1 MYNLTG
7 KVALV
12 TGAGGKNG
20 IGRAIATRLAKEGAD
35 VAVNDMTE
43 HPYAADQPDWQ
54 GLPDVVREIEA
65 MGQRAISVVADVTDA
80 AQVKAMVDKT
90 VAHFGKIDIL
100 VNNAGTIAGKDRVP
114 VVDLAEEDWDRVQ
127 RVNVK
132 GVFLCSQAVARH
144 LIAQG
149 TGGKIINMS
158 SVTGKRGSARFAAY
172 SASKFAV
179 IGFTQ
184 SLASELAPY
193 QVNVNAICPGLVDTE
208 RFGHLASVLMPQ
220 NLSADEQL
228 SEYTRRSKAAVPIGR
243 LAEGADV
250 AKMAAFLASDEAAY
264 LSGVSITVAGR
275 RDGNGLSITARCV
288 GRSDPFHRRS

>member
-1 MYNLTG
+1 MYNLHG

-35 VAVNDMTE
+35 VAVNDITE
-43 HPYAADQPDWQ
+43 RPYTTDQAEWQ
-54 GLPDVVREIEA
+54 GLPDLTREIEA
-65 MGQRAISVVADVTDA
+65 MGQRAISVVADVGDA
-80 AQVKAMVDKT
+80 EQVKEMVDKT

-132 GVFLCSQAVARH
+132 GVFLCSRAVARH

-184 SLASELAPY
+184 SLACELAPY
-193 QVNVNAICPGLVDTE
+193 GVNVNAICPGLVDTE
-208 RFGHLASVLMPQ
+208 RVTHLASVLMPD

-228 SEYTRRSKAAVPIGR
+228 SEYTRQSEANVPIGR

-264 LSGVSITVAGR
+264 LSGVSITVSGGTVM
-275 RDGNGLSITARCV
+275 D
-288 GRSDPFHRRS
+288 

>member
-35 VAVNDMTE
+35 VAVNDITE
-43 HPYAADQPDWQ
+43 HPYAADQTEWQ
-54 GLPDVVREIEA
+54 GLPDVVREIKA
-65 MGQRAISVVADVTDA
+65 MGRRAISVVADVSDA
-80 AQVKAMVDKT
+80 KQVGEMVDKT

-158 SVTGKRGSARFAAY
+158 SVTGKQGSARYAAY

-179 IGFTQ
+179 IGLTQ
-184 SLASELAPY
+184 SLAHELAPY
-193 QVNVNAICPGLVDTE
+193 HVNVNAICPSLVDTE
-208 RFGHLASVLMPQ
+208 RVGHLASALMPED
-220 NLSADEQL
+220 LPADEQRA
-228 SEYTRRSKAAVPIGR
+228 EFARRNVAAVPLGR
-243 LAEGADV
+243 LAEGTDV
-250 AKMAAFLASDEAAY
+250 AKMAAFLASDEAVY
-264 LSGVSITVAGR
+264 LTGLAVTVSGGSMMY
-275 RDGNGLSITARCV
+275 
-288 GRSDPFHRRS
+288 

>member
-1 MYNLTG
+1 MYNLKG
-7 KVALV
+7 KVALI
-12 TGAGGKNG
+12 TGAGGRNG

-35 VAVNDMTE
+35 VAVNDITE
-43 HPYAADQPDWQ
+43 QPYTTAQAGWQ
-54 GLPDVVREIEA
+54 GLPDLVSEITSL
-65 MGQRAISVVADVTDA
+65 GQRALSIVADVGDA
-80 AQVKAMVDKT
+80 EQVREMVAET

-114 VVDLAEEDWDRVQ
+114 VVDLAESDWDRVQ

-144 LIAQG
+144 LVAEG
-149 TGGKIINMS
+149 TGGKIINIS

-193 QVNVNAICPGLVDTE
+193 QVNVNAICPGLVGTE
-208 RFGHLASVLMPQ
+208 RIGHLASVLMPE
-220 NLSADEQL
+220 NLSADEQV
-228 SEYTRRSKAAVPIGR
+228 SEYVRSSEAAVPLGR
-243 LAEGADV
+243 LAEGTDV

-264 LSGVSITVAGR
+264 LTGISITVAGGSVM
-275 RDGNGLSITARCV
+275 D
-288 GRSDPFHRRS
+288 

>member
-1 MYNLTG
+1 MYNLNG

-35 VAVNDMTE
+35 VAVNDIIE
-43 HPYAADQPDWQ
+43 HPYAADQADWH

-65 MGQRAISVVADVTDA
+65 MGRRALGVVADVSDA
-80 AQVKAMVDKT
+80 EQVRKMVDDT

-114 VVDLAEEDWDRVQ
+114 VVDLTEEDWDRVQ

-149 TGGKIINMS
+149 TGGKIINIS

-184 SLASELAPY
+184 SLAPEMAPY

-208 RFGHLASVLMPQ
+208 RVTHLASVLMPE

-228 SEYTRRSKAAVPIGR
+228 SEYTRRSEAAVPFGR

-264 LSGVSITVAGR
+264 LTGVSITVSGGSVM
-275 RDGNGLSITARCV
+275 D
-288 GRSDPFHRRS
+288 

>member
-35 VAVNDMTE
+35 VAVNDITE
-43 HPYAADQPDWQ
+43 HPYAADQTEWQ
-54 GLPDVVREIEA
+54 GLSDVVREIEA
-65 MGQRAISVVADVTDA
+65 IGRRAISVVADVSDA
-80 AQVKAMVDKT
+80 KQVGEMVDKT

-100 VNNAGTIAGKDRVP
+100 VNNAGTTAGKDRVP

-158 SVTGKRGSARFAAY
+158 SVTGKQGSARYAAY

-179 IGFTQ
+179 IGLTQ
-184 SLASELAPY
+184 SLAHELAPY
-193 QVNVNAICPGLVDTE
+193 HVNVNAICPSLVDTE
-208 RFGHLASVLMPQ
+208 RVGHLASALMPED
-220 NLSADEQL
+220 LPADEQRA
-228 SEYTRRSKAAVPIGR
+228 EFARRNVAAVPLGR
-243 LAEGADV
+243 LAEGTDV
-250 AKMAAFLASDEAAY
+250 AKMAAFLASDEAVY
-264 LSGVSITVAGR
+264 LTGLAVTVSGGSMMY
-275 RDGNGLSITARCV
+275 
-288 GRSDPFHRRS
+288 

>member
-1 MYNLTG
+1 MYNLNG

-35 VAVNDMTE
+35 VAVNDITD
-43 HPYAADQPDWQ
+43 HPYAADQADWQ
-54 GLPDVVREIEA
+54 GLPDVVREIEE
-65 MGQRAISVVADVTDA
+65 MGQRAISVVADVSDA
-80 AQVKAMVDKT
+80 KQVREMVNQT
-90 VAHFGKIDIL
+90 VTHFGKIDIL
-100 VNNAGTIAGKDRVP
+100 VNNAGTIAGKDRVH

-184 SLASELAPY
+184 SLAHELAPY
-193 QVNVNAICPGLVDTE
+193 QINVNAICPGLVDTE
-208 RFGHLASVLMPQ
+208 RFGHLASVLMPDH
-220 NLSADEQL
+220 LSPDEQI
-228 SEYTRRSKAAVPIGR
+228 SEYARRSEAAVPLGR
-243 LAEGADV
+243 LAEGEDV
-250 AKMAAFLASDEAAY
+250 AKMAAFLASDQAAY
-264 LSGVSITVAGR
+264 LTGVSITVSGGSVM
-275 RDGNGLSITARCV
+275 D
-288 GRSDPFHRRS
+288 

>member
-35 VAVNDMTE
+35 VAVNDITE
-43 HPYAADQPDWQ
+43 HPYAADQAEWQ

-65 MGQRAISVVADVTDA
+65 IGQRAISVVADVSDA
-80 AQVKAMVDKT
+80 KQVGEMVDKT

-158 SVTGKRGSARFAAY
+158 SVTGKQGSARYAAY

-179 IGFTQ
+179 IGLTQ
-184 SLASELAPY
+184 SLAHELAPY
-193 QVNVNAICPGLVDTE
+193 QVNVNAICPSLVDTE
-208 RFGHLASVLMPQ
+208 RVGHLASALMPED
-220 NLSADEQL
+220 LPADEQRA
-228 SEYTRRSKAAVPIGR
+228 EFARRNVAAVPLGR
-243 LAEGADV
+243 LAEGTDV
-250 AKMAAFLASDEAAY
+250 AKMAAFLASDEAVY
-264 LSGVSITVAGR
+264 LT
-275 RDGNGLSITARCV
+275 GLSVTV
-288 GRSDPFHRRS
+288 SGGSMMY

>member
-1 MYNLTG
+1 MYNLDG

-12 TGAGGKNG
+12 TGAGGRNG

-35 VAVNDMTE
+35 VAVNDIAE
-43 HPYAADQPDWQ
+43 HPYATDQGDWQ
-54 GLPDVVREIEA
+54 GLPDLVREIEA
-65 MGQRAISVVADVTDA
+65 MGQRAISIVADVGDA
-80 AQVKAMVDKT
+80 EQVRQMVDQT

-100 VNNAGTIAGKDRVP
+100 VNNAGTIAGKDRLP

-184 SLASELAPY
+184 CLAQELAPY

-208 RFGHLASVLMPQ
+208 RMGHLASVLMPDT
-220 NLSADEQL
+220 LSADEQL
-228 SEYTRRSKAAVPIGR
+228 TEYTRRSEAAVPLGR
-243 LAEGADV
+243 LAEGTDV

-264 LSGVSITVAGR
+264 LTGISLTVSGGTVM
-275 RDGNGLSITARCV
+275 D
-288 GRSDPFHRRS
+288 

>member
-1 MYNLTG
+1 MYNLNG

-35 VAVNDMTE
+35 VAVNDITE
-43 HPYAADQPDWQ
+43 HPYAADQTEWQ
-54 GLPDVVREIEA
+54 GLPDVIREIEA
-65 MGQRAISVVADVTDA
+65 MGQRAISVVADVSDA
-80 AQVKAMVDKT
+80 EQVREMVDET

-184 SLASELAPY
+184 SLACELAPY
-193 QVNVNAICPGLVDTE
+193 QVNVNAICPGLVETE

-228 SEYTRRSKAAVPIGR
+228 AEYARRSEAAVPVGR
-243 LAEGADV
+243 LAEGEDV

-264 LSGVSITVAGR
+264 LSGVSITVSGGSVM
-275 RDGNGLSITARCV
+275 D
-288 GRSDPFHRRS
+288 

>member
-1 MYNLTG
+1 MYNLNG

-20 IGRAIATRLAKEGAD
+20 IGRAIATRLAQEGAD
-35 VAVNDMTE
+35 VAVNDIAE
-43 HPYAADQPDWQ
+43 HPYTTDQGDWQ
-54 GLPDVVREIEA
+54 GLPDLVHEIEA
-65 MGQRAISVVADVTDA
+65 IGQRAISVVADVGDA
-80 AQVKAMVDKT
+80 EQVQQMVDQT

-100 VNNAGTIAGKDRVP
+100 VNNAGTIAGKDRLP

-184 SLASELAPY
+184 CLAQELAPY

-208 RFGHLASVLMPQ
+208 RMGHLASVLMPDT
-220 NLSADEQL
+220 LSADEQL
-228 SEYTRRSKAAVPIGR
+228 TEYTRRSEAAVPIGR
-243 LAEGADV
+243 LAEGTDI

-264 LSGVSITVAGR
+264 LTGVSITVSGGTVM
-275 RDGNGLSITARCV
+275 D
-288 GRSDPFHRRS
+288 

>member
-12 TGAGGKNG
+12 TGAGGKYG

-43 HPYAADQPDWQ
+43 HPYATDQPDWH
-54 GLPDVVREIEA
+54 GLPDVVREIEG

-80 AQVKAMVDKT
+80 EQVKGMVDQT

-264 LSGVSITVAGR
+264 LSGVSITVAGGTVM
-275 RDGNGLSITARCV
+275 D
-288 GRSDPFHRRS
+288 

>member
-1 MYNLTG
+1 MYNLNG

-35 VAVNDMTE
+35 VAVNDITE
-43 HPYAADQPDWQ
+43 HPYAADQADWH
-54 GLPDVVREIEA
+54 GLPDLVREIEA
-65 MGQRAISVVADVTDA
+65 MGQRAISVVADVADA
-80 AQVKAMVDKT
+80 AQVKEMVDQT

-172 SASKFAV
+172 SSSKFAV

-184 SLASELAPY
+184 SLACELAPY

-228 SEYTRRSKAAVPIGR
+228 AEYARRSEAAVPIGR

-264 LSGVSITVAGR
+264 LSGVSITVSGGTVM
-275 RDGNGLSITARCV
+275 D
-288 GRSDPFHRRS
+288 

>member
-1 MYNLTG
+1 MYNLNG

-35 VAVNDMTE
+35 VAVNDITE
-43 HPYAADQPDWQ
+43 HPYATDQSDWQ

-65 MGQRAISVVADVTDA
+65 MGQRAMSVVADVADA
-80 AQVKAMVDKT
+80 GQVKEMVDQT

-144 LIAQG
+144 LITQG

-158 SVTGKRGSARFAAY
+158 SVTGKRGSARFSAY

-184 SLASELAPY
+184 SLACELAPH
-193 QVNVNAICPGLVDTE
+193 QINVNAICPGLVDTE
-208 RFGHLASVLMPQ
+208 RFGHLASVLMSQ
-220 NLSADEQL
+220 DLSADEQL
-228 SEYTRRSKAAVPIGR
+228 AEYARRSEAAVPIGR

-264 LSGVSITVAGR
+264 LSGVSITISGGTVM
-275 RDGNGLSITARCV
+275 D
-288 GRSDPFHRRS
+288 

>member
-35 VAVNDMTE
+35 VAVNDITE
-43 HPYAADQPDWQ
+43 HPYAADQTEWQ

-65 MGQRAISVVADVTDA
+65 MGRRAISVVADVSDA
-80 AQVKAMVDKT
+80 KQVGEMVDKT

-158 SVTGKRGSARFAAY
+158 SVTGKQGSARYAAY

-179 IGFTQ
+179 IGLTQ
-184 SLASELAPY
+184 SLAHELAPY
-193 QVNVNAICPGLVDTE
+193 QVNVNAICPSLVDTE
-208 RFGHLASVLMPQ
+208 RVGHLASALMPED
-220 NLSADEQL
+220 LPADEQRA
-228 SEYTRRSKAAVPIGR
+228 EFARRNVAAVPLGR
-243 LAEGADV
+243 LAEGTDV
-250 AKMAAFLASDEAAY
+250 AKMAAFLASDEAVY
-264 LSGVSITVAGR
+264 LT
-275 RDGNGLSITARCV
+275 GLSVTV
-288 GRSDPFHRRS
+288 SGGSMMY

>member
-1 MYNLTG
+1 MYNLNG

-20 IGRAIATRLAKEGAD
+20 IGRAIAMRLAQEGAD
-35 VAVNDMTE
+35 VAVNDIAE
-43 HPYAADQPDWQ
+43 HPYAADQTDWQ

-65 MGQRAISVVADVTDA
+65 MGRDAISVVADVTDA
-80 AQVKAMVDKT
+80 EQVKEMVDKT

-100 VNNAGTIAGKDRVP
+100 VNNAGTKAGKDRVP
-114 VVDLAEEDWDRVQ
+114 VVDLTEEDWDRVQ
-127 RVNVK
+127 QVNVK

-184 SLASELAPY
+184 SLACELAPY
-193 QVNVNAICPGLVDTE
+193 QVNVNAICPGLVETE
-208 RFGHLASVLMPQ
+208 RFEHLASVLMPD
-220 NLSADEQL
+220 NLSADEKL
-228 SEYTRRSKAAVPIGR
+228 SEYARRSEAAVPIGR

-264 LSGVSITVAGR
+264 LSGVSITVSGGTVM
-275 RDGNGLSITARCV
+275 D
-288 GRSDPFHRRS
+288 

>member
-35 VAVNDMTE
+35 VAVNDITE
-43 HPYAADQPDWQ
+43 QPYAADEATWQ

-65 MGQRAISVVADVTDA
+65 MGQRALSIVADVSEA
-80 AQVKAMVDKT
+80 KQVNDMVDKT

-114 VVDLAEEDWDRVQ
+114 VVDLAEADWDRVQ

-132 GVFLCSQAVARH
+132 GVFLCCQTVARH

-149 TGGKIINMS
+149 MGGKIINLS
-158 SVTGKRGSARFAAY
+158 SVTGKQGLARYAAY

-179 IGFTQ
+179 IGLTQ
-184 SLASELAPY
+184 SLAYELAPY
-193 QVNVNAICPGLVDTE
+193 RVNVNAICPGLVDTE
-208 RFGHLASVLMPQ
+208 RVGHMASALMPVDMP
-220 NLSADEQL
+220 ADEQRA
-228 SEYTRRSKAAVPIGR
+228 EFARRAESSVPLGR
-243 LAEGADV
+243 LAEGEDV
-250 AKMAAFLASDEAAY
+250 AKMAAFLASDESAY
-264 LSGVSITVAGR
+264 LTGLSVIVAG
-275 RDGNGLSITARCV
+275 GLMMY
-288 GRSDPFHRRS
+288 

>member
-1 MYNLTG
+1 MYNLNG

-35 VAVNDMTE
+35 VAVNDITE
-43 HPYAADQPDWQ
+43 HPYAADQAAWQ

-65 MGQRAISVVADVTDA
+65 MGQRAISVVADVADA
-80 AQVKAMVDKT
+80 EQVKEMVDQT

-100 VNNAGTIAGKDRVP
+100 VNNAGTMAGKDRVP

-144 LIAQG
+144 LITQG

-158 SVTGKRGSARFAAY
+158 SVTGKRGSARFSAY

-184 SLASELAPY
+184 SLACELAPY

-208 RFGHLASVLMPQ
+208 RFGHLASVLMPE
-220 NLSADEQL
+220 NLSPDEQL
-228 SEYTRRSKAAVPIGR
+228 SEYARRSEAAVPIGR

-264 LSGVSITVAGR
+264 LSGVSLTVSGGTVM
-275 RDGNGLSITARCV
+275 D
-288 GRSDPFHRRS
+288 

>member
-35 VAVNDMTE
+35 VAVNDIAE
-43 HPYAADQPDWQ
+43 HPYATDEKEWH

-65 MGQRAISVVADVTDA
+65 MGQLAISVVADVSDA
-80 AQVKAMVDKT
+80 KQVDEMVDKT

-100 VNNAGTIAGKDRVP
+100 VNNAGTKAGKDRVP
-114 VVDLAEEDWDRVQ
+114 VVDLTEEDWDRVQ

-132 GVFLCSQAVARH
+132 GVFLCSRAVARH
-144 LIAQG
+144 LITQG

-184 SLASELAPY
+184 SLACELAPY

-208 RFGHLASVLMPQ
+208 RVTHLASVLMPD
-220 NLSADEQL
+220 NLSTDEQL
-228 SEYTRRSKAAVPIGR
+228 SEYTRQSEAAVPFRR

-250 AKMAAFLASDEAAY
+250 AKMAAFLASDESAY
-264 LSGVSITVAGR
+264 LTGVSITVSGGSVM
-275 RDGNGLSITARCV
+275 D
-288 GRSDPFHRRS
+288 

>member
-1 MYNLTG
+1 MYNLNG

-20 IGRAIATRLAKEGAD
+20 IGRAIATRLAKEGAN
-35 VAVNDMTE
+35 VAVNDITE
-43 HPYAADQPDWQ
+43 HPYATDQTDWQ

-65 MGQRAISVVADVTDA
+65 MGQRAISVVSDVADA
-80 AQVKAMVDKT
+80 EQVKEMVDQT

-132 GVFLCSQAVARH
+132 GVFLCCQAVARH
-144 LIAQG
+144 LITQG

-184 SLASELAPY
+184 SLACELAPY
-193 QVNVNAICPGLVDTE
+193 QINVNAICPGLVDTE
-208 RFGHLASVLMPQ
+208 RFGHLASVLMPE
-220 NLSADEQL
+220 NLSPDEQL
-228 SEYTRRSKAAVPIGR
+228 SEYARRSEAAVPIGR

-264 LSGVSITVAGR
+264 LSGVSITVSGGTVM
-275 RDGNGLSITARCV
+275 D
-288 GRSDPFHRRS
+288 

>member
-35 VAVNDMTE
+35 VAVNDITE
-43 HPYAADQPDWQ
+43 HPYAADQTEWQ

-65 MGQRAISVVADVTDA
+65 MGQRAISVVADVSDA
-80 AQVKAMVDKT
+80 EQVIEMVDKT

-100 VNNAGTIAGKDRVP
+100 VNNAGTKADKDRVL
-114 VVDLAEEDWDRVQ
+114 VVDLREEDWDRVQ

-144 LIAQG
+144 LIKQG
-149 TGGKIINMS
+149 TGGKIINIS
-158 SVTGKRGSARFAAY
+158 SITGKQGSARYAAY
-172 SASKFAV
+172 SSSKFAV

-184 SLASELAPY
+184 SLAHELAPSY
-193 QVNVNAICPGLVDTE
+193 INVNAICPSLVDTE
-208 RFGHLASVLMPQ
+208 RVGHLAAALMPED
-220 NLSADEQL
+220 LSPDEQRA
-228 SEYTRRSKAAVPIGR
+228 EFARRAEASVPLGR

-264 LSGVSITVAGR
+264 LTGLAVTVSGGSIMY
-275 RDGNGLSITARCV
+275 
-288 GRSDPFHRRS
+288 

>member
-1 MYNLTG
+1 MYNLNG

-35 VAVNDMTE
+35 VAVNDITD
-43 HPYAADQPDWQ
+43 HPYAADQADWQ

-65 MGQRAISVVADVTDA
+65 MGQRAISVVADVSDA
-80 AQVKAMVDKT
+80 KQVREMVNQT
-90 VAHFGKIDIL
+90 VTHFGKIDIL
-100 VNNAGTIAGKDRVP
+100 VNNAGTIAGKDRVH

-127 RVNVK
+127 QVNVK

-184 SLASELAPY
+184 SLAHELAPY
-193 QVNVNAICPGLVDTE
+193 QINVNAICPGLVDTE
-208 RFGHLASVLMPQ
+208 RFGHLASVLMPDH
-220 NLSADEQL
+220 LSADEQI
-228 SEYTRRSKAAVPIGR
+228 SEYARRSEAAIPLGR
-243 LAEGADV
+243 LAEGEDV
-250 AKMAAFLASDEAAY
+250 AKMAAFLASDQAAY
-264 LSGVSITVAGR
+264 LTGVSITVSGGSVM
-275 RDGNGLSITARCV
+275 D
-288 GRSDPFHRRS
+288 

>member
-1 MYNLTG
+1 MYNLNG

-35 VAVNDMTE
+35 VAVNDITE
-43 HPYAADQPDWQ
+43 NPYAADQADWQ
-54 GLPDVVREIEA
+54 GVPDVVREIEA
-65 MGQRAISVVADVTDA
+65 MGQQAISVVADVTDA
-80 AQVKAMVDKT
+80 KQVREMVDQT

-127 RVNVK
+127 GVNVK

-179 IGFTQ
+179 IALTQ
-184 SLASELAPY
+184 CLAYELAPY

-208 RFGHLASVLMPQ
+208 RFGHLASVLMPD
-220 NLSADEQL
+220 NLSADEQIA
-228 SEYTRRSKAAVPIGR
+228 EYARRSEAAVPLGR
-243 LAEGADV
+243 LAEGSDV
-250 AKMAAFLASDEAAY
+250 ANMAAFLASDEAAY
-264 LSGVSITVAGR
+264 LTGVSITVSGGTVM
-275 RDGNGLSITARCV
+275 D
-288 GRSDPFHRRS
+288 

>member
-35 VAVNDMTE
+35 VAVNDITE
-43 HPYAADQPDWQ
+43 HPYAADQADWQ
-54 GLPDVVREIEA
+54 GLPDVVREIET

-80 AQVKAMVDKT
+80 EQVKEMVEQT

-132 GVFLCSQAVARH
+132 GVFLCSQAVARY

-184 SLASELAPY
+184 SLACELAPY

-264 LSGVSITVAGR
+264 LSGVSITVAGGTVM
-275 RDGNGLSITARCV
+275 D
-288 GRSDPFHRRS
+288 

>member
-1 MYNLTG
+1 MYNLNG

-35 VAVNDMTE
+35 VAVNDITE
-43 HPYAADQPDWQ
+43 HPYAADQADWQ
-54 GLPDVVREIEA
+54 GLPDLVREIEA
-65 MGQRAISVVADVTDA
+65 MGRRAISVVADVADA
-80 AQVKAMVDKT
+80 VQVKEMVDQT

-100 VNNAGTIAGKDRVP
+100 INNAGTIAGKDRVP

-208 RFGHLASVLMPQ
+208 RFGHLASVLMPE
-220 NLSADEQL
+220 NLSADKQL
-228 SEYTRRSKAAVPIGR
+228 AEYARRSEAAVPIGR

-264 LSGVSITVAGR
+264 LSGVSITVSGGTVM
-275 RDGNGLSITARCV
+275 D
-288 GRSDPFHRRS
+288 

>member
-35 VAVNDMTE
+35 VAVNDITE
-43 HPYAADQPDWQ
+43 HPYAADQTEWQ
-54 GLPDVVREIEA
+54 GLPDVVREIKA
-65 MGQRAISVVADVTDA
+65 MGRRAISVVADVSDA
-80 AQVKAMVDKT
+80 KQVAEMVDKT

-158 SVTGKRGSARFAAY
+158 SVTGKQGSARYAAY

-179 IGFTQ
+179 IGLTQ
-184 SLASELAPY
+184 SLAHELAPY
-193 QVNVNAICPGLVDTE
+193 QVNVNAICPSLVDTE
-208 RFGHLASVLMPQ
+208 RVGHLASALMPED
-220 NLSADEQL
+220 LSADEQR
-228 SEYTRRSKAAVPIGR
+228 SEFARRNVAAVPLGR
-243 LAEGADV
+243 LAEGTDV

-264 LSGVSITVAGR
+264 LTGLSVTVAG
-275 RDGNGLSITARCV
+275 GSMMY
-288 GRSDPFHRRS
+288 

>member
-1 MYNLTG
+1 MYNLKG

-35 VAVNDMTE
+35 VAVNDITE
-43 HPYAADQPDWQ
+43 HPYAADQTDWQ

-65 MGQRAISVVADVTDA
+65 MGQRAISLVADVGDA
-80 AQVKAMVDKT
+80 EQVKEMVNKT

-100 VNNAGTIAGKDRVP
+100 VNNAGTMAGKDRVP

-144 LIAQG
+144 LITQG

-184 SLASELAPY
+184 SLACELAPY
-193 QVNVNAICPGLVDTE
+193 QVNVNAICPGLVETE
-208 RFGHLASVLMPQ
+208 RFGHLASVLMPE
-220 NLSADEQL
+220 NLSADEKL
-228 SEYTRRSKAAVPIGR
+228 AEYERRSEAAVPIGR

-264 LSGVSITVAGR
+264 LSGVSITVSGGTVM
-275 RDGNGLSITARCV
+275 D
-288 GRSDPFHRRS
+288 

>member
-1 MYNLTG
+1 MYNLNG

-35 VAVNDMTE
+35 VAVNDITE
-43 HPYAADQPDWQ
+43 HPYAADQADWQ
-54 GLPDVVREIEA
+54 GLPDLVHEIEA
-65 MGQRAISVVADVTDA
+65 MGRDAISVVADVADIE
-80 AQVKAMVDKT
+80 QVKAMVDQT

-144 LIAQG
+144 LIKQG

-184 SLASELAPY
+184 SLACELAPY

-228 SEYTRRSKAAVPIGR
+228 SEYVRRSEAAVPIGR

-264 LSGVSITVAGR
+264 LSGVSITVSGGTVM
-275 RDGNGLSITARCV
+275 D
-288 GRSDPFHRRS
+288 

>member
-1 MYNLTG
+1 MYNLNG

-35 VAVNDMTE
+35 VAVNDITE
-43 HPYAADQPDWQ
+43 HPYAADQSDWQ

-65 MGQRAISVVADVTDA
+65 MGRRAISVIADVADA
-80 AQVKAMVDKT
+80 AQVKEMVDQT

-208 RFGHLASVLMPQ
+208 RFGHLASVLMPE
-220 NLSADEQL
+220 NLSADEQIA
-228 SEYTRRSKAAVPIGR
+228 EYARRSEAAVPIGR

-264 LSGVSITVAGR
+264 LSGVSITVSGGTVM
-275 RDGNGLSITARCV
+275 D
-288 GRSDPFHRRS
+288 

>member
-1 MYNLTG
+1 MYNLNG
-7 KVALV
+7 KIALV

-43 HPYAADQPDWQ
+43 HPYAADQPDWH
-54 GLPDVVREIEA
+54 GLPDVVREIEG

-80 AQVKAMVDKT
+80 EQVKGMVDQT

-144 LIAQG
+144 LIAQE

-243 LAEGADV
+243 LAEGTDV

-264 LSGVSITVAGR
+264 LSGVSITVA
-275 RDGNGLSITARCV
+275 V
-288 GRSDPFHRRS
+288 GTVMD

>member
-1 MYNLTG
+1 MYNLNG
-7 KVALV
+7 KIALV

-43 HPYAADQPDWQ
+43 HPYAADQPDWH
-54 GLPDVVREIEA
+54 GLPDVVREIEG

-80 AQVKAMVDKT
+80 EQVKGMVDQT

-264 LSGVSITVAGR
+264 LSGVSITVAGGTVM
-275 RDGNGLSITARCV
+275 D
-288 GRSDPFHRRS
+288 